1 QQMQPDIALL
11 DLQLARMTT
20 LVLGGACAL
29 LLVTMLIQLS
39 GYGRGYG
46 WLPPEQADTEQLAVA
61 IDRQPFALP
70 PQSTFDEVEARPL
83 FNEDRKPTPIEV
95 VDAVAEVPQVPLN
108 VTLTGIILVRKTAT
122 TPELRIAMVRD
133 NARNESLALKVGMP
147 LSGDQA
153 GWTLESLGPRMARF
167 KSSSDELSEIELQT
181 AAVPMAAPVA
191 VKRPQPVLPGA
202 PGSIAPE
209 RKEGGAE
216 SDLAKRIEER
226 RRQMREEAERLRAE
240 RGGNVPADQKQ

>member
-1 QQMQPDIALL
+1 M

-29 LLVTMLIQLS
+29 LLVAMLIQLA

-46 WLPPEQADTEQLAVA
+46 WLPPEQVDTEQLAIA
-61 IDRQPFALP
+61 IDRQPFSLP
-70 PQSTFDEVEARPL
+70 PKSTFDEVEARPL
-83 FNEDRKPTPIEV
+83 FNDDRKPTPIEV
-95 VDAVAEVPQVPLN
+95 VDAVAEAPQVPLN

-147 LSGDQA
+147 LPGDQA
-153 GWTLESLGPRMARF
+153 GWTLESVEPRMARF
-167 KSSSDELSEIELQT
+167 RNSSDETSEIELQT
-181 AAVPMAAPVA
+181 AATPAVAPVA
-191 VKRPQPVLPGA
+191 AAKRPPPVAPALPGA
-202 PGSIAPE
+202 VAPE
-209 RKEGGAE
+209 RGEGGAE
-216 SDLAKRIEER
+216 ADLAKRIEER
-226 RRQMREEAERLRAE
+226 RRQMREEAERLRVE